1 MTNRQL
7 AALETKKKLL
17 HAAKEVI
24 CEKGL
29 ANVSVAEITK
39 KCGVANGTFYTYFKR
54 KEDIVFALSR
64 EMYQEVLDKALE
76 YPGTFMERL
85 SFFMT
90 SFTDRI
96 EKSGLK
102 LCQEW
107 VRNTVD
113 PDLVENEDDRSK
125 LTFDIH
131 SLTVLLEDGIE
142 RGELA
147 SDAPVSILAYTLADI
162 LYGEVHL
169 AVGIFKNPEINQF
182 IGKIIGL
189 FGFVAFLYAQKD
201 QQSLSDFSDG
211 FAVDLHARFQNPLY

>member
-1 MTNRQL
+1 MCSNLLCEVMTMTNRQL

-17 HAAKEVI
+17 HAAKEII

-64 EMYQEVLDKALE
+64 EMYREVLDKALE

-125 LTFDIH
+125 LAFDIH

-162 LYGEVHL
+162 LYGEML
-169 AVGIFKNPEINQF
+169 CWDMSGGAYCYAKRTEEFCK
-182 IGKIIGL
+182 L
-189 FGFVAFLYAQKD
+189 FLGSIMAPYLIRKD
-201 QQSLSDFSDG
+201 VTQ
-211 FAVDLHARFQNPLY
+211 

>member
-1 MTNRQL
+1 
-7 AALETKKKLL
+7 
-17 HAAKEVI
+17 
-24 CEKGL
+24 
-29 ANVSVAEITK
+29 
-39 KCGVANGTFYTYFKR
+39 
-54 KEDIVFALSR
+54 
-64 EMYQEVLDKALE
+64 MYQEVLDKALE

-125 LTFDIH
+125 LAFDNH

-147 SDAPVSILAYTLADI
+147 SDAPVSMVDLYLELASPTLARRKPLSARHAKEAYRRMWKYNCADFDKLDDNAAGVPI
-162 LYGEVHL
+162 SGIIRAYNSLLIQPNPYFGAELNYYKTFRSAYDRTFETADYSAQTEVIGGAFDVNEAL
-169 AVGIFKNPEINQF
+169 REAIEFQAKN
-182 IGKIIGL
+182 
-189 FGFVAFLYAQKD
+189 GF
-201 QQSLSDFSDG
+201 
-211 FAVDLHARFQNPLY
+211 

>member
-1 MTNRQL
+1 MGAFYFTNNVGKHLKQES
-7 AALETKKKLL
+7 ASVKTED
-17 HAAKEVI
+17 KEKRRAQERIRYSQRGV
-24 CEKGL
+24 CL
-29 ANVSVAEITK
+29 Y

-125 LTFDIH
+125 LAFDIH

-162 LYGEVHL
+162 LYGEML
-169 AVGIFKNPEINQF
+169 CWDMSGGAYCYAKRTEEFCN
-182 IGKIIGL
+182 L
-189 FGFVAFLYAQKD
+189 FLGSIMAPYLIRKD
-201 QQSLSDFSDG
+201 VTQ
-211 FAVDLHARFQNPLY
+211 